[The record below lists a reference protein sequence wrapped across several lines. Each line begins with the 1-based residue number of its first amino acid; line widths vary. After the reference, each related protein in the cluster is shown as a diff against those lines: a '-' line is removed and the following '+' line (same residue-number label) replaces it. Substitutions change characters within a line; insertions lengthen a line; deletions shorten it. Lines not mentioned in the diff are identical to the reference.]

1 MKQRITFV
9 CTYALIAGTTA
20 PLSCSQMQSSSMTT
34 STSAHSNHSILATIQ
49 KMMTTQLLQKFYTQ
63 SKQSTQTEE
72 STPTISHRKSI
83 HHCPAKT
90 PQLRLPS
97 AILTDVPTGPTS
109 TSVQAVTICKRLEE
123 KPQEA
128 QPSKKELFTIAR
140 KRMEAIAKEAKR
152 DESAKKVETQQKIVL
167 QKALEEAQRDKE
179 KKEREE
185 LRTKRKKE
193 RRSKQAQE
201 HFMQQTLNAAIKK
214 EVIADT
220 LSMIKK
226 RAAAE
231 IKKNEATLQQKRQEI
246 NECITAGKQ
255 FFNNNELVRAL
266 FAFVQAGDLSRSI
279 PALSTQCKTAFLWQ
293 GILFYKFHL
302 IDKNE
307 DSLDKAIVCFELCED
322 NGYAQLNLGRCHVLK
337 SILYLESAEQTDDP
351 QASTELELRS
361 KHADDLAFA
370 CFDEAAHTYKIPQA
384 FHSLA
389 DCYEGGI
396 GVSEDKQK
404 ALSLLLLAQSN
415 GDQSA
420 GDDIQRLMTE
430 LLQQPIV

>member
-1 MKQRITFV
+1 MKQHITFV

-34 STSAHSNHSILATIQ
+34 STSAHTNHSIFAIIQ
-49 KMMTTQLLQKFYTQ
+49 KMMTTQLLQKPYTQ
-63 SKQSTQTEE
+63 SKQCTQTEE
-72 STPTISHRKSI
+72 YPPTISHRKCI
-83 HHCPAKT
+83 QNYPEKPPH
-90 PQLRLPS
+90 LRLPS
-97 AILTDVPTGPTS
+97 AILTEVRTGPTS
-109 TSVQAVTICKRLEE
+109 VHAVTICKRLEE
-123 KPQEA
+123 KPHEA

-140 KRMEAIAKEAKR
+140 KRMEAIAKEVKR
-152 DESAKKVETQQKIVL
+152 DESAKKVETQQKIAL

-179 KKEREE
+179 KREQEE
-185 LRTKRKKE
+185 LRAKCKKE

-201 HFMQQTLNAAIKK
+201 HLMQQTLNAAIQK

-220 LSMIKK
+220 LSMIQK

-231 IKKNEATLQQKRQEI
+231 IKKNEATLQKKRQEI
-246 NECITAGKQ
+246 NDCITAGKQ

-266 FAFVQAGDLSRSI
+266 VAFVQAGDLSRSI

-361 KHADDLAFA
+361 KHADELAFA

-384 FHSLA
+384 FHNLA

-396 GVSEDKQK
+396 GVPEDKQK
-404 ALSLLLLAQSN
+404 AFSLLLLAQSN